1 MNAAIERLLQQ
12 IQERRSALLAEI
24 ALLSP
29 EAQQWRGQPNSWSAL
44 DILEHL
50 VLAEQYVLGDL
61 STASERVGQSLTT
74 AERFKSVAVWV
85 VLRFGIRARV
95 PARAMKP
102 VGGATFDEL
111 RQRWDAKHE
120 QLTVFASGLT
130 GSALRRRI
138 FRHPIAGPMHTEQA
152 LRMMYAHMGT
162 HQRQLAR
169 LEQSLAAR

>member
-1 MNAAIERLLQQ
+1 MNDAIETLLQQ
-12 IQERRSALLAEI
+12 IEARRSALVREI

-29 EAQQWRGQPNSWSAL
+29 ELQQWREQPTSWSAL

-61 STASERVGQSLTT
+61 STAAERAGESPTVPERV
-74 AERFKSVAVWV
+74 KSVIVWV

-120 QLTVFASGLT
+120 QLRAFASSLN
-130 GSALRRRI
+130 GSALERRI

-152 LRMMYAHMGT
+152 LRLMYAHMGT
-162 HQRQLAR
+162 HQRQLTR
-169 LEQSLAAR
+169 LKESLAAR